1 METASWS
8 NGAKPDRKAEALS
21 RLCSLDA
28 RDLEDVAIV
37 QPYRSQFL
45 APYAATVDGQE
56 VGLDV
61 QSQGSPMSADDR
73 GLGLFSI
80 WNSEP
85 RKITSGRLIRRAG
98 EPGHLTG
105 WGAGA

>member
-1 METASWS
+1 METASLS
-8 NGAKPDRKAEALS
+8 NEAKSDQAAEVQS
-21 RLCSLDA
+21 RLRSLDA
-28 RDLEDVAIV
+28 RDLEDLAIV
-37 QPYRSQFL
+37 QPHRSQFFP
-45 APYAATVDGQE
+45 PYAATVDGQQ

-61 QSQGSPMSADDR
+61 QSQRSPMSADDR

-85 RKITSGRLIRRAG
+85 REIASGRLIRRAG

-105 WGAGA
+105 GGAGA